1 MTKLESTTMGGALD
15 EVVRAARNLRT
26 AEVNV
31 AGCLTKQDFKTLREA
46 EKLFDELREAEKLF
60 DELREA
66 FMQKYG
72 KMQKEHS
79 RGHV

>member
-46 EKLFDELREAEKLF
+46 EKLFDELREA
-60 DELREA
+60 